1 MAEMAFLWQQLNITM
16 LLLIDRMLPR
26 LDGLTII
33 KTLRG
38 SDNNTPVLIL
48 SALGDV
54 DDKVK
59 GLKAGGDYYLV
70 KPLPLLSYR
79 RE

>member
-54 DDKVK
+54 GDKVK
-59 GLKAGGDYYLV
+59 GLKAGGDDYLV

>member
-1 MAEMAFLWQQLNITM
+1 MADMAFLWQQLNITM

-59 GLKAGGDYYLV
+59 GLKAGGDDYLV